1 MKRNILKKLF
11 IFLMAIMLVLPVF
24 SGLEVQAAAKPSLSE
39 TKKVIAIGTYGYA
52 GETTPA
58 FSERLGK
65 YSIHVQNSKKGATY
79 TFTSSNKKVATV
91 KASKTTGYLTG
102 IKAGTTTITV
112 KQKLKGK
119 TTTVGTCKVTVKNA
133 TVKASAETSKE
144 LLSVGTG
151 TWFYSDGTEPIC
163 VIENMNP
170 KATYTFVSNS
180 KDFRM
185 SQKLMSMPVWGD
197 DFYVYA
203 QTYTAK
209 KAGTYTVTV
218 KETYKKKT
226 KTLGKIKVK
235 VHDNGLREDN
245 VTLPVGGDLNL
256 QDLLK
261 YYNGGWVVDCDE
273 EDILEEGEPDWNG
286 NPTVRAIKPGTAKLK
301 FSYKDFE
308 ENKLGEQFGVCTVTV
323 VEVKVAD
330 IRLEEEI
337 INVCEDDQGY
347 DPLNYKYTLITA
359 PEDFYYNGEVT
370 FTSSDEKV
378 VSIGSEGTCQ
388 IEGAGTATVTITAGD
403 VSKTVTVNVLTAD
416 EYYNLSD
423 EEEDW

>member
-1 MKRNILKKLF
+1 MKRNIFQKLF
-11 IFLMAIMLVLPVF
+11 VFVMTMMLVLPVF
-24 SGLEVQAAAKPSLSE
+24 GGLEVQAAAKPSLSE

-58 FSERLGK
+58 FCERLGK
-65 YSIHVQNSKKGATY
+65 YSINVQNSKKGASY

-133 TVKASAETSKE
+133 TVKASSETSKE
-144 LLSVGTG
+144 LLSVGIG
-151 TWFYSDGTEPIC
+151 TWFYSDDTQPIC

-180 KDFRM
+180 KDFKM
-185 SQKLMSMPVWGD
+185 SQKLMNMPVWGD

-235 VHDNGLREDN
+235 VHDNGLQKEN

-261 YYNGGWVVDCDE
+261 YYNGGWIVEWDE
-273 EDILEEGEPDWNG
+273 EDILEPGEPDWNG
-286 NPTVRAIKPGTAKLK
+286 NPTARAIKPGTAKLK
-301 FSYKDFE
+301 YYYCFE
-308 ENKLGEQFGVCTVTV
+308 EGKLEEQIGVCTVTV
-323 VEVKVAD
+323 VDVKVTD
-330 IRLEEEI
+330 IQFEEDV

-347 DPLNYKYTLITA
+347 DPLNYKYTLVTD
-359 PEDFYYNGEVT
+359 PEDFYYNGDVT

-378 VSIGSEGTCQ
+378 VSISSEGTCQ
-388 IEGAGTATVTITAGD
+388 IEGAGTAAVTITVGD
-403 VSKTVTVNVLTAD
+403 VSKTVTVNVLTSD
-416 EYYNLSD
+416 GYYKLD
-423 EEEDW
+423 DDEEDW

>member
-1 MKRNILKKLF
+1 
-11 IFLMAIMLVLPVF
+11 MAIMLVLPVF

-65 YSIHVQNSKKGATY
+65 YSIQVQNSKKGASY

-163 VIENMNP
+163 VIQNMNP
-170 KATYTFVSNS
+170 KATYSFVSNS

-185 SQKLMSMPVWGD
+185 SQKMESMPVWGD

-261 YYNGGWVVDCDE
+261 YYNGGWVVDCAE
-273 EDILEEGEPDWNG
+273 EDILEPGEPDWNG
-286 NPTVRAIKPGTAKLK
+286 NPTVHAIKPGTAKLK
-301 FSYKDFE
+301 FSYKDYE
-308 ENKLGEQFGVCTVTV
+308 KDTQGEQFGVCTVTV
-323 VEVKVAD
+323 VEVKVTD
-330 IRLEEEI
+330 IQLEKEI

-347 DPLNYKYTLITA
+347 DPLNYKYTLITD
-359 PEDFYYNGEVT
+359 PEDFYYNGDVT

-378 VSIGSEGTCQ
+378 VSISSEGTCQ

-403 VSKTVTVNVLTAD
+403 VSKTVTVIVLTAV
-416 EYYNLSD
+416 EY
-423 EEEDW
+423 

>member
-1 MKRNILKKLF
+1 MKRNIFKKLF
-11 IFLMAIMLVLPVF
+11 VFMMAMILVLPVF

-39 TKKVIAIGTYGYA
+39 TKKVIGIGTHGYA
-52 GETTPA
+52 GPTTPA
-58 FSERLGK
+58 FCERLGK
-65 YSIHVQNSKKGATY
+65 YCINVENSKKGASY

-133 TVKASAETSKE
+133 TVKASGETAKE
-144 LLSVGTG
+144 LLSVGVG
-151 TWFYSDGTEPIC
+151 TWHYSDGTEPIC

-180 KDFRM
+180 KDFKM
-185 SQKLMSMPVWGD
+185 SQELMNMPVWGD

-203 QTYTAK
+203 QTYIAK

-235 VHDNGLREDN
+235 VHDNGLQKEN

-261 YYNGGWVVDCDE
+261 YYNGGWIVEWDE
-273 EDILEEGEPDWNG
+273 EDILEPGEPDWNG
-286 NPTVRAIKPGTAKLK
+286 NPTVHAIKPGTAKLK
-301 FSYKDFE
+301 YYYSFE
-308 ENKLGEQFGVCTVTV
+308 EGKLEEQIGVCTVTV

-330 IRLEEEI
+330 IRFEEEI
-337 INVCEDDQGY
+337 INVCEDDKGY
-347 DPLNYKYTLITA
+347 DPLDYKYTLVTD
-359 PEDFYYNGEVT
+359 PEDFYYNGDVT

-378 VSIGSEGTCQ
+378 VSISSEGTCQ
-388 IEGAGTATVTITAGD
+388 IEGAGTAAATIKAGD
-403 VSKTVTVNVLTAD
+403 VSKTVTVNVLTSD
-416 EYYNLSD
+416 EYYKLD
-423 EEEDW
+423 DDEDW